1 MQSASPYL
9 PYCRNGQPDKRK
21 DASYTS
27 LRHIARTKRNGR
39 RWKNT
44 RIKTN
49 YRNAANIAI
58 RSKPRSIPLMVM
70 RLRPSPK
77 REIPS
82 PEMHKASR
90 SRKNSGSGLESHE
103 SSS

>member
-1 MQSASPYL
+1 MYL

-27 LRHIARTKRNGR
+27 LRHIARNKHNGR

-44 RIKTN
+44 RRKTN
-49 YRNAANIAI
+49 QRNAANIAL
-58 RSKPRSIPLMVM
+58 RSKPRSIPLMVTK
-70 RLRPSPK
+70 LRPSPK

-90 SRKNSGSGLESHE
+90 SRKNSGSGLESHK
-103 SSS
+103 SSP

>member
-1 MQSASPYL
+1 MQSTSPYS

-27 LRHIARTKRNGR
+27 LRHIARNKYNGR

-44 RIKTN
+44 RRKTN
-49 YRNAANIAI
+49 QRNAANTAN
-58 RSKPRSIPLMVM
+58 RSKPRSIPLRVTK
-70 RLRPSPK
+70 LRPSPK

-90 SRKNSGSGLESHE
+90 SRKNFGSGLESHE
-103 SSS
+103 SSP